1 MEHERKKQLEL
12 LNQRLSERRKRRLQR
27 QNNEAIALEDTMDAE
42 EAVAFKDLEDE
53 LKDVEN
59 DELHRLEV
67 EYNQRRLQLMRDGD
81 TDELERLKRRFEEEQ
96 ERIRQRRKDE
106 LARQKGPFFLYVFS
120 DLLVS
125 V

>member
-96 ERIRQRRKDE
+96 ERIRQRSKDE
-106 LARQKGPFFLYVFS
+106 LARQKGTFFLYVFS